1 MVINAARR
9 SPTGAHGRELAGH
22 QSTGSQRT
30 LIRPDTRDTAA
41 VPDFEFAVI
50 EERTLRAFVRARV
63 ERKKPCYP
71 MRVLSGCGEAV
82 TVIVLPSLVPAVVV
96 RAPCRKFSTLR
107 VRGTSLLC
115 C

>member
-1 MVINAARR
+1 MVIKAARR

-71 MRVLSGCGEAV
+71 MRVLSERDFASALGFRESSQV
-82 TVIVLPSLVPAVVV
+82 KSSQVD
-96 RAPCRKFSTLR
+96 
-107 VRGTSLLC
+107 
-115 C
+115 

>member
-1 MVINAARR
+1 MVIKAARR

-50 EERTLRAFVRARV
+50 EGRTSRAFTSQCAFRAR
-63 ERKKPCYP
+63 
-71 MRVLSGCGEAV
+71 LS
-82 TVIVLPSLVPAVVV
+82 
-96 RAPCRKFSTLR
+96 STLDFGQKQLKTWQR
-107 VRGTSLLC
+107 VSMREWAWAWGGDGDGR
-115 C
+115 